1 MKLVD
6 PPTVEE
12 VEARV
17 QGMTVLVIVR
27 GAELEPYEL
36 LGVEG

>member
-12 VEARV
+12 VETRE

-27 GAELEPYEL
+27 GAEFELYEL